1 MYFTLRVNSHD
12 EHCEVNVLSV
22 DFQEVCSTLS
32 WTPKPIVWNKEI
44 VFGHLWLNK
53 REFES
58 VKIHGGNVSLKYLAV
73 SENPE
78 LINILVKHKFFW
90 LTFKK

>member
-1 MYFTLRVNSHD
+1 MCFTLRVNSHD

-22 DFQEVCSTLS
+22 NFKEVFSILS
-32 WTPKPIVWNKEI
+32 WIPEPIVWNKEMGL
-44 VFGHLWLNK
+44 GHLWLNK

-58 VKIHGGNVSLKYLAV
+58 VKIHGGYVSLKYLAV